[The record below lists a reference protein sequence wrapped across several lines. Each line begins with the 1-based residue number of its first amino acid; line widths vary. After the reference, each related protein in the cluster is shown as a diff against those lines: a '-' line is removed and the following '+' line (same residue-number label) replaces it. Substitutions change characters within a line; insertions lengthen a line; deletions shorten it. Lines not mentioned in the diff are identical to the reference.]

1 MKLQASAHATSWV
14 IRRRKSTIEPQLSM
28 NPPANPTGS
37 VPQKQPAH
45 PIFNHG
51 QGEGTRRFDQIITF
65 YTKQMNGYTLNMYI
79 YAAHYQKLIAKF
91 TTGPRGPILLRDM
104 SAKCVHICWSYL
116 IPNPINGFICL

>member
-1 MKLQASAHATSWV
+1 MKLQASAHATLWV

-28 NPPANPTGS
+28 NPSANPTGS

-65 YTKQMNGYTLNMYI
+65 YTKQMNGYTLNMYR
-79 YAAHYQKLIAKF
+79 YAAHYQKLIATV
-91 TTGPRGPILLRDM
+91 TTGPRGPILLIDV
-104 SAKCVHICWSYL
+104 SAKCVHICWSY
-116 IPNPINGFICL
+116 